1 MQLGSTEMHSNIS
14 EPIAKKMVGED
25 FKDRINVER
34 QASHSIHLFTEMPDD
49 GLFVLADCRGR
60 SV

>member
-1 MQLGSTEMHSNIS
+1 MREFANRSHYTITQRINLSRSLFGRLMQLSSTEMYSNIS

-34 QASHSIHLFTEMPDD
+34 
-49 GLFVLADCRGR
+49 
-60 SV
+60 

>member
-34 QASHSIHLFTEMPDD
+34 QVSDSTHHFTETPD
-49 GLFVLADCRGR
+49 GLFVCPDR
-60 SV
+60 